1 MSNYSLS
8 VGSFV
13 EAYDIKKLSL
23 DSTINRDTNISNIE
37 EKKNKLEDFG
47 WLMPIVITRTGKILE
62 GQNRYEA
69 AKALGLEAIP
79 VYVVGWVDEED
90 VEETRDVIISLNN
103 GNKAWVQWDYIKSY
117 KSSIKAYDLAYK
129 NCVKYEDT
137 LSNGVVVAA
146 MFNIGSMN
154 DRFKKGQSA
163 LVSKDKY
170 EYLLETINA
179 LVVRFGKNQFPS
191 QTLRTFVLWANK
203 IDDRNIINYIV
214 NEMKTSVLNGQ
225 RVADGDLGLK
235 EWLRLKQEAY
245 EGIKSGK

>member
-1 MSNYSLS
+1 MKNYSLN
-8 VGSFV
+8 VGLFV
-13 EAYDIKKLSL
+13 AAYDIKKLFL
-23 DSTINRDTNISNIE
+23 DSAVNRDTSVSNIE

-47 WLMPIVITRTGKILE
+47 WLMPIVITRAGKILE

-69 AKALGLEAIP
+69 AKALGLETIP
-79 VYVVGWVDEED
+79 VYIVDWVDEED

-129 NCVKYEDT
+129 NCVKYEGT
-137 LSNGVVVAA
+137 ISNGVVVAA
-146 MFNIGSMN
+146 MFNIGAMN
-154 DRFKKGQSA
+154 DRFKKGQST

-170 EYLLETINA
+170 EYILETINA

-203 IDDRNIINYIV
+203 IEDRNVINYIV

-235 EWLRLKQEAY
+235 EWLNLKQETY
-245 EGIKSGK
+245 ESIANRK